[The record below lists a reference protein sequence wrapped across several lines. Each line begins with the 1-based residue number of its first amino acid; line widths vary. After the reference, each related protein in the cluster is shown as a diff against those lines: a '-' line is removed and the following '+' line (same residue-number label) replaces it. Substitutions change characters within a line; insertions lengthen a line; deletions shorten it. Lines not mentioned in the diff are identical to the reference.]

1 MVPTRRNYNQNCP
14 IARGLDILGERWT
27 LLILRELV
35 GGPRRYGDLRAE
47 LPGIATNLLAERLK
61 ELQDA
66 GLVDRA
72 DLPPPIARTVYTP
85 QRHGLAAG
93 TAHLAEHRLVW
104 PGPAGPDRQR
114 PVSPLNGFLAGI
126 LLGFDP
132 AGAAGLD
139 ATYRVEIDGRR
150 FEFAVT
156 QGRLAGAHGEPSVTV
171 TASAADLVTAR
182 LGASEAKRKA
192 ALRRIN
198 FDGDQRR
205 HRRDAQRVF
214 AVRETPRER
223 GRMPA
228 ATTLCRWNQRR
239 RGRCWWSTSVHSM
252 RS

>member
-1 MVPTRRNYNQNCP
+1 MVATRRNYTQNCP
-14 IARGLDILGERWT
+14 IARGLDVLGERWT

-66 GLVDRA
+66 GLVDRT
-72 DLPPPIARTVYTP
+72 DLPAPIGRTVYTLSDMGWQKVLP
-85 QRHGLAAG
+85 IIQSVAWFGLD
-93 TAHLAEHRLVW
+93 RLD
-104 PGPAGPDRQR
+104 PIEDGPA
-114 PVSPLNGFLAGI
+114 SPLTGFLAGI
-126 LLGFDP
+126 LLGFNP
-132 AGAAGLD
+132 GSAAGLE

-156 QGRLAGAHGEPSVTV
+156 QGRLAGAHGEPSANL

-198 FDGDQRR
+198 FTGDP
-205 HRRDAQRVF
+205 DAVDAMRQVF
-214 AVRETPRER
+214 S
-223 GRMPA
+223 
-228 ATTLCRWNQRR
+228 L
-239 RGRCWWSTSVHSM
+239 
-252 RS
+252 